1 MKVKDGDTVIVDGIE
16 GAVIVNPTPS
26 EIQKYKH
33 EQVRY
38 QEFSRS
44 LKKYKE
50 LLTPDTLKAGNAAN
64 GRAIFA
70 KNCATCHKL
79 FGEGQAVGP
88 ELTGAQRSNLDYILD
103 NVVDPSAAVANEY
116 KMHQFDLLDGRVV
129 TGIVKKESPQ
139 AVTVRTVNEEL
150 VLPVKDIETRK
161 PTQNSVM
168 PEGMFDALKPEE
180 VRDLVAYLM
189 GKGQVPLPK

>member
-1 MKVKDGDTVIVDGIE
+1 MKPASATRTVQI
-16 GAVIVNPTPS
+16 
-26 EIQKYKH
+26 
-33 EQVRY
+33 
-38 QEFSRS
+38 
-44 LKKYKE
+44 KKYKD
-50 LLTPDTLKAGNAAN
+50 LLTPDTLRSGNAAN
-64 GRAIFA
+64 GRATFA
-70 KNCATCHKL
+70 RNCATCHKL

-88 ELTGAQRSNLDYILD
+88 ELTGAQRGNLDYLLE

-116 KMHQFDLLDGRVV
+116 KMHEFQLLDGRVI

-150 VLPVKDIETRK
+150 VIPVTDIEKRK

-168 PEGMFDALKPEE
+168 PEGMFDALKPDE

-189 GKGQVPLPK
+189 GKGQVPLPPPK